1 MDCRTIRHKIRDL
14 RKRLYILQ
22 RDTMERMYDTDCGY
36 EHPSVQPKVA
46 EALLI
51 DQIIEGYLILLRQP
65 LSLEVED
72 ILPSDVP
79 QETK

>member
-1 MDCRTIRHKIRDL
+1 
-14 RKRLYILQ
+14 
-22 RDTMERMYDTDCGY
+22 MECMYVTNCGY

-72 ILPSDVP
+72 ILPTDVP
-79 QETK
+79 REKK